1 MTAEERLARRLE
13 RERTARKHA
22 EKVAEEKTFEL
33 YQISQK
39 FKRRLERQRSARKQ
53 AEKIAE
59 EKTLEL
65 FQANEALR
73 EVNIEVIESRIQA
86 EKANHAKSTFLA
98 SMSHEIRTPMNAI
111 IGMSGLMMTTE
122 LDREQNEF
130 AEVIRSSG
138 EALLTIINDILDFSK
153 IEAGKMDLESQPFD
167 LRESLESAMD
177 LMALKAADK
186 KLDLAYEMA
195 KDTPP
200 AILGD
205 VTRLRQIF
213 INLMN
218 NALKFTETGEVV
230 LSVDAKELEGDYRYE
245 LHFAVRDTGIGI
257 SPDRID
263 RLFQSFSQVDAST
276 TRKYGGTGLGLAI
289 CRRLAEQMG
298 GRMWAESEGDGEGSA
313 FHFTILTEAAPDF
326 ETPTYADTQSILKDK
341 QVLVVDDNDTNRHIL
356 SLQAQS
362 WGMYLR
368 DTASPNEA
376 LEWLK
381 QDDLFDLA
389 VVDFSMPEMDGV
401 ALLKEIR
408 KLHNEKTLPVALFSS
423 IGYRDERIEK
433 AGFVA
438 YLNKPLKQSA
448 LFDTFM
454 TIFSGTTAVRRKV
467 KADASDID
475 DKMGEKHPL
484 RILLAEDNTVNQKL
498 ALRMLQQIGYLADVA
513 GNGIEAI
520 ESVERQTYDVILMD
534 VQMPEM
540 DGLDATREIVGRWP
554 EKERPRIIAMTA
566 NAMDEDREACFE
578 AGMEDYVSKPIR
590 MSELIRALRESQTVD
605 Y

>member
-22 EKVAEEKTFEL
+22 EKVAEEKTLEL
-33 YQISQK
+33 YQVSQR
-39 FKRRLERQRSARKQ
+39 FKRRLERQRTARKH

-86 EKANHAKSTFLA
+86 EKANRAKSTFLA

-111 IGMSGLMMTTE
+111 IGMSGLMMNTE
-122 LDREQNEF
+122 LDKEQHEF

-218 NALKFTETGEVV
+218 NALKFTEAGEVV
-230 LSVDAKELEGDYRYE
+230 LSVDAKELEGDNRYE

-263 RLFQSFSQVDAST
+263 RLFQSFSQLDAST

-289 CRRLAEQMG
+289 SRRLAEQMG
-298 GRMWAESEGDGEGSA
+298 GRMWAESKGDGEGST

-362 WGMYLR
+362 WGMDVR

-381 QDDLFDLA
+381 QDDSFDLA
-389 VVDFSMPEMDGV
+389 VVDFNMPEMDGV

-408 KLHNEKTLPVALFSS
+408 KLHNAKTLPVALFSS
-423 IGYRDERIEK
+423 LGYRDERIEK

-438 YLNKPLKQSA
+438 YLNKPLKPSA

-454 TIFSGTTAVRRKV
+454 TIFSGKTALRRKV
-467 KADASDID
+467 ETDASDID
-475 DKMGEKHPL
+475 EKMGEKHPL